1 MVIKPLIYYRST
13 YIFVV
18 LLVLCKRPIM
28 LRAIPIVCLLWL
40 VLNSSCNNSSQPA
53 AVKQNKDIN
62 IAPIV
67 PDSVMKHLDFIN
79 GLTQLKLPYPNAY
92 ELKEIK
98 DYSHYLGTDTFLRV
112 TAGRFATIN
121 GFTPVIY
128 ACEINDHEK
137 RTFLVVYN
145 DNGAEKSR
153 LQIAANM
160 SGEREE
166 TDEEAVTAVKDT
178 TSTEFTNQWFYIGLD
193 SLIEVR
199 ARHSTYVQGSQ
210 KVNTS
215 LRFYKI
221 GRKGTIKE
229 VPRDKESFE
238 QYADRF
244 PEQKLPAT
252 LDTVSTKELKP
263 VSRLTPYYDFKEERQ
278 DPLYALGRL
287 NIAGR
292 ATALLYA
299 RDTIYLDE
307 GLNYPEVKLITYKK
321 GKEVDRIVVYG
332 GTLGEHSETIY
343 RKCMVDKDASINLQE
358 EDTRE
363 LDSSFRFKTVY
374 NMQYEV
380 LPSGKIIGRQATSIV
395 HSSKLYNE
403 KACIKYF
410 KSKRGNHHYASL
422 FHIRAKDNILVGL
435 HAFSKNGENFLEFLT
450 VNKDNKIIDRYTMYN
465 NLKKQKLNDVKAK
478 QMEDR
483 EDDYNERRGRL
494 TCEAIIKLTG
504 KELHITPGGKFVK

>member
-1 MVIKPLIYYRST
+1 MVIKLLIYYRST
-13 YIFVV
+13 YIFVA

-28 LRAIPIVCLLWL
+28 FRLIPIVCLLGL
-40 VLNSSCNNSSQPA
+40 ILHSSCNNSSQPDA
-53 AVKQNKDIN
+53 AKQNKSIN

-98 DYSHYLGTDTFLRV
+98 DYAHYLGTDTFQRV
-112 TAGRFATIN
+112 TAGRFATVN

-128 ACEINDHEK
+128 ACEVNDHER
-137 RTFLVVYN
+137 RTYLVVYN
-145 DNGAEKSR
+145 DNGEQKSR
-153 LQIAANM
+153 LQIAANV
-160 SGEREE
+160 SREPGQ
-166 TDEEAVTAVKDT
+166 EEEEIVAVKDT

-199 ARHSTYVQGSQ
+199 ARHSTYVEGSQ
-210 KVNTS
+210 KVNTT
-215 LRFYKI
+215 LRFYRI

-229 VPRDKESFE
+229 VPKEKESFE
-238 QYADRF
+238 KYAARF
-244 PEQKLPAT
+244 PEEQLPAT
-252 LDTVSTKELKP
+252 LDTVSTKELKA
-263 VSRLTPYYDFKEERQ
+263 VSRLTPYYDFKEESP

-287 NIAGR
+287 EIPGR

-307 GLNYPEVKLITYKK
+307 GLTYPEVKLITYKK
-321 GKEVDRIVVYG
+321 GKAVDRIVVYG
-332 GTLGEHSETIY
+332 GSLGEHSETIY

-358 EDTRE
+358 EDRRE
-363 LDSSFRFKTVY
+363 LDSSFRFRTVY

-380 LPSGKIIGRQATSIV
+380 LPNGKIIGRQATSIV

-403 KACIKYF
+403 KALIKYF
-410 KSKRGNHHYASL
+410 KGKRGNHQYASL
-422 FHIRAKDNILVGL
+422 FQIRAKDNILVGL
-435 HAFSKNGENFLEFLT
+435 HSFNKAGENFLEFLT
-450 VNKDNKIIDRYTMYN
+450 VNKDNKIIDRYTVYN
-465 NLKKQKLNDVKAK
+465 NLKKLKLADVKAK
-478 QMEDR
+478 QMEKR

-494 TCEAIIKLTG
+494 TCDAIIKLTG
-504 KELHITPGGKFVK
+504 KELHITPAGKFVK

>member
-1 MVIKPLIYYRST
+1 M
-13 YIFVV
+13 F
-18 LLVLCKRPIM
+18 
-28 LRAIPIVCLLWL
+28 RAIPIVCLIGLI
-40 VLNSSCNNSSQPA
+40 LNSSCNNSSQPA
-53 AVKQNKDIN
+53 AAVKQKDIS

-67 PDSVMKHLDFIN
+67 PDSVMKYYDFIN

-92 ELKEIK
+92 ELKEIS
-98 DYSHYLGTDTFLRV
+98 DYARYFSKDTFQRV
-112 TAGRFATIN
+112 KAGRFATVS

-128 ACEINDHEK
+128 ACEMNDHEK

-145 DNGAEKSR
+145 DNGVETSR
-153 LQIAANM
+153 LQIAANV
-160 SGEREE
+160 SRAPGEEE
-166 TDEEAVTAVKDT
+166 EEVIPVKDT
-178 TSTEFTNQWFYIGLD
+178 SSTEFTNQWFYIGSD

-199 ARHSTYVQGSQ
+199 ARHSTYVQGNQ

-215 LRFYKI
+215 LRFYRI
-221 GRKGTIKE
+221 GRKGKIKE
-229 VPRDKESFE
+229 VQRDKESFE
-238 QYADRF
+238 KYADRF

-252 LDTVSTKELKP
+252 LDTVSTAGLKQ
-263 VSRLTPYYDFKEERQ
+263 VSRLTPYYDFKEESQ

-292 ATALLYA
+292 ATGLLYA

-380 LPSGKIIGRQATSIV
+380 LPGGKIIGRQATSIV
-395 HSSKLYNE
+395 HSSKLYND

-410 KSKRGNHHYASL
+410 KGRHGNHHYVSL

-435 HAFSKNGENFLEFLT
+435 HAFNKGGENFLEFLT
-450 VNKDNKIIDRYTMYN
+450 VNKDNKIIDRYTVYN
-465 NLKKQKLNDVKAK
+465 NLKKLKLADVKAK
-478 QMEDR
+478 QMENR
-483 EDDYNERRGRL
+483 ENDYNDRRGKL
-494 TCEAIIKLTG
+494 TCDAIIKMTG
-504 KELHITPGGKFVK
+504 KELHIMPGGKFVK

>member
-1 MVIKPLIYYRST
+1 M
-13 YIFVV
+13 F
-18 LLVLCKRPIM
+18 
-28 LRAIPIVCLLWL
+28 RAIPIVCLIWL

-53 AVKQNKDIN
+53 AVKQNKNIN

-67 PDSVMKHLDFIN
+67 PDSVMKYLDFIN

-92 ELKEIK
+92 ELKEID
-98 DYSHYLGTDTFLRV
+98 DYAHYLGKDSFQRV
-112 TAGRFATIN
+112 KAGRFATVN
-121 GFTPVIY
+121 GLTPVIY
-128 ACEINDHEK
+128 ACDVNDHEK

-145 DNGAEKSR
+145 DNGVEKSR
-153 LQIAANM
+153 LQIAANV
-160 SGEREE
+160 SRAPGEEE
-166 TDEEAVTAVKDT
+166 EQVVAVKDT

-199 ARHSTYVQGSQ
+199 ARHSTYVQGNQ

-229 VPRDKESFE
+229 VQRDKESFE
-238 QYADRF
+238 KYSARF

-380 LPSGKIIGRQATSIV
+380 LPGGKIIGRQATSIV

-410 KSKRGNHHYASL
+410 KGRRGNHHYVSL

-435 HAFSKNGENFLEFLT
+435 HAFNKGGENFLEFLT
-450 VNKDNKIIDRYTMYN
+450 VNKDNKIIDRYAVYN
-465 NLKKQKLNDVKAK
+465 NLKKQKLADVKAK
-478 QMEDR
+478 QMENR
-483 EDDYNERRGRL
+483 EDDYNDRRGRL
-494 TCEAIIKLTG
+494 TCDAIIKLAG
-504 KELHITPGGKFVK
+504 KELHIMPGGKFVK